1 MLPREN
7 VLYSYVVED
16 EDKQITDFI
25 SFYSLPSSI
34 LEHPDYETLHCA
46 YLYYYFTGKY
56 DITELQRNVLVIAN
70 KMKYDVFNALDI
82 FENRQF
88 FEELKFTEGDGQLH
102 YYFYNWR
109 VNTLASSEIGVPLI

>member
-1 MLPREN
+1 VHKKLSEYLTKFKLYTIYTEEEIAHYMLPRES

-82 FENRQF
+82 FENR
-88 FEELKFTEGDGQLH
+88 
-102 YYFYNWR
+102 
-109 VNTLASSEIGVPLI
+109 